1 MSDLF
6 IALKHWAKSGPADD
20 FWLWAIG
27 LLNRGNCRFLLI
39 SFMTLHRKRIIEDTP
54 TSKIR
59 SAAQGYVELVGYG
72 QLMEGQP
79 IVAHTLTGTICTWYD
94 YSVDEHQTSP
104 VNVAIGS
111 PIKSGTSDRTVS

>member
-1 MSDLF
+1 MGN
-6 IALKHWAKSGPADD
+6 WPV
-20 FWLWAIG
+20 
-27 LLNRGNCRFLLI
+27 NRGNCWFLI
-39 SFMTLHRKRIIEDTP
+39 SFITLHRKRIIEDTP

-72 QLMEGQP
+72 QLMDGQP
-79 IVAHTLTGTICTWYD
+79 IVAPPLTGTICTWYD

-111 PIKSGTSDRTVS
+111 PIKSEHQRQNCFLIKDDTGTMYHRS

>member
-27 LLNRGNCRFLLI
+27 LLIAAIVGFLI
-39 SFMTLHRKRIIEDTP
+39 SFITLHRKRIIEDTP

-59 SAAQGYVELVGYG
+59 SAAQGYVELIGYG

-79 IVAHTLTGTICTWYD
+79 IVAPLTEQFVPGINIVLMNTD
-94 YSVDEHQTSP
+94 SP
-104 VNVAIGS
+104 EKIANGS
-111 PIKSGTSDRTVS
+111 PLRVAPAKNCS